1 MQAPEQLILDLLES
15 LEAGRRPYGEVME
28 AWRTNCPRLP
38 VWEDCVDLG
47 LVRRDGDM
55 IVLTDAGRRRLA
67 GGA

>member
-15 LEAGRRPYGEVME
+15 LEAGPRPYAEVME
-28 AWRTNCPRLP
+28 AWRTHCPGLP

-47 LVRRDGDM
+47 LVRRDGTV
-55 IVLTDAGRRRLA
+55 IELTDAGRRRLA